1 MNAKRGMAALAVLTA
16 ALAAVFLLL
25 SWQEDTEP
33 PEIQYED
40 TVPSYDGTDPDSL
53 LADVTAWDRQDGDV
67 TDSLKVA
74 KIYGQENDEGV
85 VVYTAKDSSNNV
97 AMERREIHLEAG
109 ALENGGWNGSA
120 DGTDGTGTGQTGSG
134 NDGTGAGQNG
144 PGNDGTGAGQ
154 SGENTDPGEH
164 GNAGDEE
171 DPEGTEISPDGIHDT
186 LGNLTEE
193 AYEDFRETQL
203 TEGGPVVR
211 LTEHRITLEAG
222 ERFNIYNYIDEVE
235 DDRDTI
241 NTMLRMDEGDL
252 DTDTPGTYVVTL
264 YAQDSDGNTSNI
276 EYIEV
281 TVQ

>member
-16 ALAAVFLLL
+16 ALATVFLLL

-120 DGTDGTGTGQTGSG
+120 DGTDGTGTGQNGPG

-144 PGNDGTGAGQ
+144 PENGGTGAGQ

-211 LTEHRITLEAG
+211 LTEHRITLETG